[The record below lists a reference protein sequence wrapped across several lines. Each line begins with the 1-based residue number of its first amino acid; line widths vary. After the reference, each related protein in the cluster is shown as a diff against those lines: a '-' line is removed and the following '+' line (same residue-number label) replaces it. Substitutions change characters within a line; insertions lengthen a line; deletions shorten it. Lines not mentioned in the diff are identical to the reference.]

1 MNQNSL
7 SDHILA
13 QIDMLRSTIVSK
25 DQELARLDQT
35 LQLAEQEKNSI
46 MQGLNITQQSIC
58 SFKDK
63 IAQLSL
69 EKQSL
74 EDLLNLREDEGS
86 IFKVLTS
93 KSEEFMKEISTN
105 PEVLDKLVIAKE
117 NEIAGVNR
125 QLQAVRCKL
134 EEAETELSEYRGRLL
149 HELITELKEKS
160 KEVECLREASAHTK
174 LELDLERAKVDKLRM
189 QQTIAEQDEAR
200 YMCEVEVRI
209 ITILMCACAF
219 DR

>member
-1 MNQNSL
+1 M
-7 SDHILA
+7 
-13 QIDMLRSTIVSK
+13 SK

-58 SFKDK
+58 RFKDI

-105 PEVLDKLVIAKE
+105 PEILDKLVIAKE

-160 KEVECLREASAHTK
+160 KEVECLREAVAHTK

-200 YMCEVEVRI
+200 YMCEVEIRI